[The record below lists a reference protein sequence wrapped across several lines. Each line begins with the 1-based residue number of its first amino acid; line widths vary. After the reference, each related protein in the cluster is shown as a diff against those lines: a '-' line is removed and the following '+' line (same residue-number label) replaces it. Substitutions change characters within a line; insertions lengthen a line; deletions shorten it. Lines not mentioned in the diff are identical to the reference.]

1 MNIAEALFAAGP
13 VPARATPPRVNSTS
27 DPLREAA
34 TAFEAVFLAEMFSH
48 TGLGAA
54 RESNGGGVGE
64 QAFAGLL
71 AREWADAVA
80 ESGGI
85 GLSERIYQ
93 ALAARE
99 NGDA

>member
-1 MNIAEALFAAGP
+1 MNVTETLLTAGP
-13 VPARATPPRVNSTS
+13 VSARPAPPRANLQT
-27 DPLREAA
+27 DPIREAA
-34 TAFEAVFLAEMFSH
+34 TAFEAVFLAEMFAH

-64 QAFAGLL
+64 EAFAGLL